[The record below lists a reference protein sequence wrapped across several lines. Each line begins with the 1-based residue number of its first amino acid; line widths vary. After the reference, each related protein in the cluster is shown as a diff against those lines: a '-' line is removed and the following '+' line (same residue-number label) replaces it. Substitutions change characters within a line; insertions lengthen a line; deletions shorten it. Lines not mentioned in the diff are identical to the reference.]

1 MFQSYKNNENVVQ
14 TTLYLKNTVQE
25 IQEKSN
31 VFKQN
36 NDYIR
41 TKLLHNL
48 ENVNKTL
55 NEQEQSFD
63 KIKKL
68 FLEQEGLF
76 ARNKIYNG
84 EALERLEKD
93 VKEACEFI
101 TKIKTNVDDFK
112 THKKKIDDTS
122 NSGWEEISTLT
133 KREEE
138 VETQQVD

>member
-1 MFQSYKNNENVVQ
+1 MPFFQGCPQGNFEILRAKIGGQ
-14 TTLYLKNTVQE
+14 TAELEQKEDFNE

-48 ENVNKTL
+48 ETVNKTL

-68 FLEQEGLF
+68 FHEQEGFF
-76 ARNKIYNG
+76 ARNKNYNG
-84 EALERLEKD
+84 EALERLKKD
-93 VKEACEFI
+93 VKEACESL
-101 TKIKTNVDDFK
+101 TNVDDFK
-112 THKKKIDDTS
+112 THKKQRHKDKH
-122 NSGWEEISTLT
+122 SGSSPREPIIVLWE
-133 KREEE
+133 
-138 VETQQVD
+138 

>member
-1 MFQSYKNNENVVQ
+1 M
-14 TTLYLKNTVQE
+14 QE

-84 EALERLEKD
+84 EALGRLEKD

-112 THKKKIDDTS
+112 TQKKKIDDTS